1 MDYQQPDLSVITVN
15 YNGFHDTCEFI
26 DSWAATVF
34 SVSYEMIVIDN
45 GSTANEAALL
55 QKTYPFI
62 QAVRSERNLGFA
74 GGNNLGINLAKGKY
88 LFLLNNDVC
97 MVKDAIPLLIKRLLS
112 SDKIAGV
119 SPLIRDYAEPHA
131 IQFAGYTQL
140 SPITLRNRAIGKGKI
155 NKDHYPA
162 QKTPY
167 LHGAAMLLKK
177 TIIDKLSLMPEE
189 YFLYYEE
196 LDWCTYINREGYEL
210 WYDPACEIWHKDSSS
225 TGKESP
231 LKYYYLS
238 RNRLLY
244 AYRNLFDWKLPV
256 SILYQTMIV
265 CPKNILTALGKGKKA
280 IAKAHW
286 EGTKAFFKLRNKDK
300 QLAQYPITLLQARF
314 KKSSK
319 MKSVKAAMS
328 QLQEGQY
335 DIVLIMN
342 ADNVVDTNFLEV
354 VNNTY
359 ASGSNAIQT
368 HRIYQERPSNVSI
381 LNAITDEIN
390 NSILRAGHVN
400 LGLSA
405 SLNGSGTAID
415 FTWFKENI
423 RHLKDDDDEKVI
435 ESLLLRERIYVEY
448 LNNTHVY
455 ALKNSGK
462 KKFYTQ
468 HSTWIKTQYYSLF
481 TNIGNLPGAIL
492 SGKFDYADRILQWFI
507 FPRTILL
514 GILLLFSFLSVYFHW
529 SACLKWWGLLLTF
542 LLTMAIATPNYLVDS
557 KFNKAMKAIPF
568 LAAGMIFNMLLR
580 KKK

>member
-1 MDYQQPDLSVITVN
+1 MIFLAYIELLLFAICAFTVF
-15 YNGFHDTCEFI
+15 YLLVYAI
-26 DSWAATVF
+26 AATGNRTDKYSESRVKHRF
-34 SVSYEMIVIDN
+34 AILIPAYQDDDYIPYTVKSFLQQEYPIDCYDIIVI
-45 GSTANEAALL
+45 
-55 QKTYPFI
+55 
-62 QAVRSERNLGFA
+62 
-74 GGNNLGINLAKGKY
+74 
-88 LFLLNNDVC
+88 
-97 MVKDAIPLLIKRLLS
+97 
-112 SDKIAGV
+112 SDHLK
-119 SPLIRDYAEPHA
+119 PE
-131 IQFAGYTQL
+131 T
-140 SPITLRNRAIGKGKI
+140 NR
-155 NKDHYPA
+155 
-162 QKTPY
+162 
-167 LHGAAMLLKK
+167 
-177 TIIDKLSLMPEE
+177 
-189 YFLYYEE
+189 
-196 LDWCTYINREGYEL
+196 
-210 WYDPACEIWHKDSSS
+210 
-225 TGKESP
+225 
-231 LKYYYLS
+231 
-238 RNRLLY
+238 
-244 AYRNLFDWKLPV
+244 
-256 SILYQTMIV
+256 
-265 CPKNILTALGKGKKA
+265 
-280 IAKAHW
+280 
-286 EGTKAFFKLRNKDK
+286 

-368 HRIYQERPSNVSI
+368 HRIYQERPNNVSI

-468 HSTWIKTQYYSLF
+468 HGTWIKTQYYSLF

-514 GILLLFSFLSVYFHW
+514 GILILFSFLPLERLPKMVGIITHFLIDYGNSHSKLLGGQQIQQSHESYPLSGGRHDIQYAFKKEKIKAPCYRKLYISWNIHYISTFPSV
-529 SACLKWWGLLLTF
+529 WG
-542 LLTMAIATPNYLVDS
+542 I
-557 KFNKAMKAIPF
+557 
-568 LAAGMIFNMLLR
+568 
-580 KKK
+580 

>member
-1 MDYQQPDLSVITVN
+1 MIFLAYIELLLFAICAFTVF
-15 YNGFHDTCEFI
+15 YLLVYAI
-26 DSWAATVF
+26 AATGNRTDKYSESRVKHRF
-34 SVSYEMIVIDN
+34 AILIPAYQDDDYIPYTVKSFLQQEYPIDCYDIIVI
-45 GSTANEAALL
+45 
-55 QKTYPFI
+55 
-62 QAVRSERNLGFA
+62 
-74 GGNNLGINLAKGKY
+74 
-88 LFLLNNDVC
+88 
-97 MVKDAIPLLIKRLLS
+97 
-112 SDKIAGV
+112 SDHLK
-119 SPLIRDYAEPHA
+119 PE
-131 IQFAGYTQL
+131 T
-140 SPITLRNRAIGKGKI
+140 NR
-155 NKDHYPA
+155 
-162 QKTPY
+162 
-167 LHGAAMLLKK
+167 
-177 TIIDKLSLMPEE
+177 
-189 YFLYYEE
+189 
-196 LDWCTYINREGYEL
+196 
-210 WYDPACEIWHKDSSS
+210 
-225 TGKESP
+225 
-231 LKYYYLS
+231 
-238 RNRLLY
+238 
-244 AYRNLFDWKLPV
+244 
-256 SILYQTMIV
+256 
-265 CPKNILTALGKGKKA
+265 
-280 IAKAHW
+280 
-286 EGTKAFFKLRNKDK
+286 

-514 GILLLFSFLSVYFHW
+514 GILLLVQFPVRILPLERLPKMVGIITHFLIDYGNSHSKLLGGQQIQQSHESYPLSGGRHDIQYAFKKEKIKAPCYRKLYISWNIRYIFTFPSV
-529 SACLKWWGLLLTF
+529 WG
-542 LLTMAIATPNYLVDS
+542 I
-557 KFNKAMKAIPF
+557 
-568 LAAGMIFNMLLR
+568 
-580 KKK
+580 

>member
-1 MDYQQPDLSVITVN
+1 MIFLAYVELLFFAICAFTVF
-15 YNGFHDTCEFI
+15 YLLVYAI
-26 DSWAATVF
+26 AATGNRTDKYSESRVKHRF
-34 SVSYEMIVIDN
+34 AILIPAYQDDDYIPYTVKSFLQQEYPIDCYDIIVI
-45 GSTANEAALL
+45 
-55 QKTYPFI
+55 
-62 QAVRSERNLGFA
+62 
-74 GGNNLGINLAKGKY
+74 
-88 LFLLNNDVC
+88 
-97 MVKDAIPLLIKRLLS
+97 
-112 SDKIAGV
+112 SDHLK
-119 SPLIRDYAEPHA
+119 PE
-131 IQFAGYTQL
+131 T
-140 SPITLRNRAIGKGKI
+140 NR
-155 NKDHYPA
+155 
-162 QKTPY
+162 
-167 LHGAAMLLKK
+167 
-177 TIIDKLSLMPEE
+177 
-189 YFLYYEE
+189 
-196 LDWCTYINREGYEL
+196 
-210 WYDPACEIWHKDSSS
+210 
-225 TGKESP
+225 
-231 LKYYYLS
+231 
-238 RNRLLY
+238 
-244 AYRNLFDWKLPV
+244 
-256 SILYQTMIV
+256 
-265 CPKNILTALGKGKKA
+265 
-280 IAKAHW
+280 
-286 EGTKAFFKLRNKDK
+286 

-368 HRIYQERPSNVSI
+368 HRIYQE
-381 LNAITDEIN
+381 
-390 NSILRAGHVN
+390 
-400 LGLSA
+400 
-405 SLNGSGTAID
+405 
-415 FTWFKENI
+415 TWFKENI

>member
-1 MDYQQPDLSVITVN
+1 MIFLAYIELLLFAICAFTVF
-15 YNGFHDTCEFI
+15 YLLVYAI
-26 DSWAATVF
+26 AATGNRTDKYSESRVKHRF
-34 SVSYEMIVIDN
+34 AILIPAYQDDDYIPYTVKSFLQQEYPIDCYDIIVI
-45 GSTANEAALL
+45 
-55 QKTYPFI
+55 
-62 QAVRSERNLGFA
+62 
-74 GGNNLGINLAKGKY
+74 
-88 LFLLNNDVC
+88 
-97 MVKDAIPLLIKRLLS
+97 
-112 SDKIAGV
+112 SDHLK
-119 SPLIRDYAEPHA
+119 PEP
-131 IQFAGYTQL
+131 
-140 SPITLRNRAIGKGKI
+140 NR
-155 NKDHYPA
+155 
-162 QKTPY
+162 
-167 LHGAAMLLKK
+167 
-177 TIIDKLSLMPEE
+177 
-189 YFLYYEE
+189 
-196 LDWCTYINREGYEL
+196 
-210 WYDPACEIWHKDSSS
+210 
-225 TGKESP
+225 
-231 LKYYYLS
+231 
-238 RNRLLY
+238 
-244 AYRNLFDWKLPV
+244 
-256 SILYQTMIV
+256 
-265 CPKNILTALGKGKKA
+265 
-280 IAKAHW
+280 
-286 EGTKAFFKLRNKDK
+286 

>member
-1 MDYQQPDLSVITVN
+1 
-15 YNGFHDTCEFI
+15 
-26 DSWAATVF
+26 
-34 SVSYEMIVIDN
+34 
-45 GSTANEAALL
+45 
-55 QKTYPFI
+55 
-62 QAVRSERNLGFA
+62 
-74 GGNNLGINLAKGKY
+74 
-88 LFLLNNDVC
+88 
-97 MVKDAIPLLIKRLLS
+97 
-112 SDKIAGV
+112 
-119 SPLIRDYAEPHA
+119 
-131 IQFAGYTQL
+131 
-140 SPITLRNRAIGKGKI
+140 
-155 NKDHYPA
+155 
-162 QKTPY
+162 
-167 LHGAAMLLKK
+167 
-177 TIIDKLSLMPEE
+177 
-189 YFLYYEE
+189 
-196 LDWCTYINREGYEL
+196 
-210 WYDPACEIWHKDSSS
+210 
-225 TGKESP
+225 
-231 LKYYYLS
+231 
-238 RNRLLY
+238 
-244 AYRNLFDWKLPV
+244 
-256 SILYQTMIV
+256 
-265 CPKNILTALGKGKKA
+265 
-280 IAKAHW
+280 
-286 EGTKAFFKLRNKDK
+286 
-300 QLAQYPITLLQARF
+300 
-314 KKSSK
+314 
-319 MKSVKAAMS
+319 
-328 QLQEGQY
+328 
-335 DIVLIMN
+335 MN

-492 SGKFDYADRILQWFI
+492 SGKFDYANRILQWFI